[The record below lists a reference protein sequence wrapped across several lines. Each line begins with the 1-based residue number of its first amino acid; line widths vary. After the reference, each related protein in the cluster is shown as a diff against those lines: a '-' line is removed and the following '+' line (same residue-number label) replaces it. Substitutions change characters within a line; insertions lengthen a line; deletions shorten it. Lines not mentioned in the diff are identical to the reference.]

1 MRSLFAGAY
10 NGRRLWYKSTT
21 RSLWTFR
28 RPGTRFV
35 LPGRRTTIAKLGI
48 RHCEWPEKP
57 WMDVD
62 VIPSL
67 QWNLNE
73 LKLFI
78 AKMVQQSL
86 NREDNRNNNNII
98 IVHTPLGPCML
109 DW

>member
-1 MRSLFAGAY
+1 
-10 NGRRLWYKSTT
+10 
-21 RSLWTFR
+21 
-28 RPGTRFV
+28 
-35 LPGRRTTIAKLGI
+35 
-48 RHCEWPEKP
+48 
-57 WMDVD
+57 MDVD

-86 NREDNRNNNNII
+86 NREDNRNNNNNI